1 MGHICAVE
9 LRIRHRSIGVFLI
22 GLLLSCASTFDTA
35 SGDDKELMGA
45 RDMVLG
51 IPITD
56 RVSERT
62 HDNTDWKT
70 FEYLGYQGR
79 IMLDV
84 YWDEPSVEA
93 SVSLRNQFNIEL
105 LNVKHSEHV
114 QHERLGPVNVKAGKY
129 YIRIQCNDGESSY
142 TVKVKD
148 VESQGDTGG
157 SYDQRPE

>member
-1 MGHICAVE
+1 
-9 LRIRHRSIGVFLI
+9 
-22 GLLLSCASTFDTA
+22 
-35 SGDDKELMGA
+35 
-45 RDMVLG
+45 MVLG
-51 IPITD
+51 MPITD

-157 SYDQRPE
+157 SYDQLPE